1 MNILLCNYEYPPI
14 GGGGGIVSAWL
25 AQELA
30 KRHEVT
36 VLTSQIEGTPEEC
49 IEEGVRVLRVPVFFR
64 NQRAVANMASM
75 LAYVPMGILRG
86 RKLLRWDQFDVV
98 NTHFVVPTGPVGHVI
113 SRQANIP
120 NVLSLHGGDVYDP
133 SKFTSPHRHFPLR
146 VIVRW
151 LMNQADA
158 IVGQSTNTIG
168 NASIFYGLK
177 KQAARIPLGIPRVSH
192 DAASRSEYGF
202 TDEHILLVSVGR
214 LVARKNIGQLIDTV
228 KALADDRV
236 QLLIIGAGPEEENLR
251 ARAAEQEVTES
262 VHFLGYV
269 DDAEKFRVLNMA
281 DIFVSSSRHE
291 GFGINFL
298 EAMACGLP
306 IVCYDYG
313 GQTDFLEH
321 EVNGY
326 LIPVGDIEQFT
337 EHCQNLVESQELR
350 LLFGQKNK
358 QAIETYFIDNCALQ
372 YENVFAEAIQRRA
385 GKNEI
390 RMPQQTST
398 L

>member
-168 NASIFYGLK
+168 NAS
-177 KQAARIPLGIPRVSH
+177 
-192 DAASRSEYGF
+192 
-202 TDEHILLVSVGR
+202 
-214 LVARKNIGQLIDTV
+214 
-228 KALADDRV
+228 
-236 QLLIIGAGPEEENLR
+236 
-251 ARAAEQEVTES
+251 
-262 VHFLGYV
+262 
-269 DDAEKFRVLNMA
+269 
-281 DIFVSSSRHE
+281 
-291 GFGINFL
+291 
-298 EAMACGLP
+298 
-306 IVCYDYG
+306 
-313 GQTDFLEH
+313 
-321 EVNGY
+321 
-326 LIPVGDIEQFT
+326 
-337 EHCQNLVESQELR
+337 
-350 LLFGQKNK
+350 
-358 QAIETYFIDNCALQ
+358 
-372 YENVFAEAIQRRA
+372 
-385 GKNEI
+385 
-390 RMPQQTST
+390 
-398 L
+398 